1 MNDIVNSS
9 IKTISKSNFILKEL
23 TNQQLSDTS
32 IPPYNSCIGSH
43 VRHILDFYRC
53 IFKGYKSGHV
63 DLTDRDRDLKIEQ
76 DCQCAIQNVTDIIDR
91 LELLKSENASDPI
104 KVIDDL
110 GQGKITIDYTLG
122 SLLAQANSHTIHHYA
137 IISYILDQ
145 LGIVINDPTFGY
157 NPTTP
162 ISDFNLN

>member
-1 MNDIVNSS
+1 MSVIIESA
-9 IKTISKSNFILKEL
+9 IHTLSKSKILL
-23 TNQQLSDTS
+23 NTLSDDDLKNTT
-32 IPPYNSCIGSH
+32 IPPYYSCVGSH
-43 VRHILDFYRC
+43 IRHILDFYRC
-53 IFKGYKSGHV
+53 IFKGLNSHLV
-63 DLTDRDRDLKIEQ
+63 DLTDRDRNLQIEQ
-76 DCQCAIQNVTDIIDR
+76 ECQCALENVGDIIEE
-91 LELLKSENASDPI
+91 LEKIKKEDPSQRI
-104 KVIDDL
+104 QVVDDL

-145 LGIVINDPTFGY
+145 LGVVISDPTFGY

>member
-1 MNDIVNSS
+1 MNDIINSS
-9 IKTISKSNFILKEL
+9 ITTISKSNFILSEL
-23 TNQQLSDTS
+23 TNQQLSNTS
-32 IPPYNSCIGSH
+32 VPPYNSCIGSH
-43 VRHILDFYRC
+43 IRHILDFYRC
-53 IFKGYKSGHV
+53 VFKGYKTGTV
-63 DLTDRDRDLKIEQ
+63 DLTDRDRDIKIEQ
-76 DCQCAIQNVTDIIDR
+76 DCKCALQNVSEIV
-91 LELLKSENASDPI
+91 EGLKKLQSEDASQQI

-110 GQGKITIDYTLG
+110 GQGKLTIDYTLG